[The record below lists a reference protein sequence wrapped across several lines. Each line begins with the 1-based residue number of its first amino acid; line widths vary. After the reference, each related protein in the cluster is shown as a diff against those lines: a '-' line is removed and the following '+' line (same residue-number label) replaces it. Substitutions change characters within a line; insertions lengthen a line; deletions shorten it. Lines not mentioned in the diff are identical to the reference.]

1 MEISINFV
9 IFTYMKVRETD
20 NQLYL
25 EHTDRTF
32 KGKQLVL
39 QIVGSGLGV
48 LSLDEGTLI
57 VFEFKFSRM
66 VRVIFQLKKT
76 LKVTDLNDASC
87 IEYLEGSAINLQ
99 TGKPLEVITYALRF
113 RYCRLPTMDEVERYE
128 KVFTTI

>member
-1 MEISINFV
+1 
-9 IFTYMKVRETD
+9 MKVRETD

-87 IEYLEGSAINLQ
+87 IDYLEGSAINLQ
-99 TGKPLEVITYALRF
+99 TGKPLEVIIYALRF